1 MEIAFH
7 PEIPTYSGGLG
18 VLAGD
23 TVRSAADW
31 GVPLVA
37 VTLVHREG
45 YFNQSIDAEG
55 LQHESPA
62 SWDVEK
68 HLERLEP
75 VICVQIECRNVLV
88 RAWRYVMKGVKGA
101 TVPILLLDT
110 DMPENSVEDRTLTD
124 HLYGGDP
131 RYRLCQEAILGIGGM
146 RMLRALGYNALERFH
161 LNEGH
166 AALLT
171 LELLNERL
179 SERGETSPSLE
190 DVAAIR
196 RRCVFTTHTPVPAGH
211 DRFPIALVDQVLGR
225 QDLLRS
231 HPSTIHDGHLNM
243 TYLALNFSRY
253 TNGVAKRH
261 GEVSRRMFPEYAV
274 DQITNGV
281 HAATWTSGAI
291 AQLFDRYI
299 AHWREENFNLRL
311 ATGIP
316 RNEVWDAHHAAKRTL
331 IDHINGSM
339 GVEMSADAF
348 TIGFARRA
356 ATYKRADMLVSDV
369 QRLKS
374 IAARFGPIQIVYGG
388 KAHPHDGGGKEI
400 IQRVHEHLRA
410 LAPEIRAVYL
420 PNYEMHLGAMIT
432 AGVDLWVN
440 TPQRPLEASGTSG
453 MKAALNGVPSLSI
466 LDGWWVEGC
475 IENVTGWAIG
485 HDAPLD
491 ELVNG
496 NHSDAEAAILY
507 DKLEHVILPMFT
519 QNRDQFI
526 DIMRHAIAINGSYF
540 NTQRMVQ
547 EYVVKAYFG

>member
-1 MEIAFH
+1 
-7 PEIPTYSGGLG
+7 

-23 TVRSAADW
+23 TVRAAADW
-31 GVPLVA
+31 GVPMVA
-37 VTLVHREG
+37 VTLAHREG
-45 YFNQSIDAEG
+45 YFRQSLDKDG
-55 LQHESPA
+55 TQHESSA
-62 SWDVEK
+62 TWDVAQ
-68 HLERLEP
+68 RLEPLAP
-75 VICVQIECRNVLV
+75 VICVHIERRNVLV
-88 RAWRYVMKGVKGA
+88 RAWRYMVQGIRGEA
-101 TVPILLLDT
+101 VPIILLDT

-124 HLYGGDP
+124 NLYGGDP

-146 RMLRALGYNALERFH
+146 RMLRALGFNAIERFH

-179 SERGETSPSLE
+179 AERAETAPSLE

-243 TYLALNFSRY
+243 TYLALNFCRY
-253 TNGVAKRH
+253 TNAVAKRH
-261 GEVSRRMFPEYAV
+261 GDVSRRLFPDHPV
-274 DQITNGV
+274 DSITNGV
-281 HAATWTSGAI
+281 HAATWASDSFV
-291 AQLFDRYI
+291 QLFDRYI
-299 AHWREENFNLRL
+299 TNWREENFNLRL

-316 RNEVWDAHHAAKRTL
+316 RNDVWDAHAAAKRAL
-331 IDHINGSM
+331 IDHINSANDADL
-339 GVEMSADAF
+339 SADVF
-348 TIGFARRA
+348 TLGFARRA

-369 QRLKS
+369 GRLKA
-374 IAARFGPIQIVYGG
+374 IAAKHGPLQIVYGG
-388 KAHPHDGGGKEI
+388 KAHPHDGGGKDVI
-400 IQRVHEHLRA
+400 RRVHQHIAE
-410 LAPEIRAVYL
+410 LAPEIKVVYL
-420 PNYEMHLGAMIT
+420 PNYEMHLGALIT

-485 HDAPLD
+485 DDAPVD

-496 NHSDAEAAILY
+496 DRTEEERGILY
-507 DKLEHVILPMFT
+507 DKLENVVLPMFLH
-519 QNRDQFI
+519 NRDQWI
-526 DIMRHAIAINGSYF
+526 DVMRHAIAINGSYF